1 MSQSKI
7 EFSNQQM
14 AYLIKKAAEGDAQQ
28 ELMLT
33 MGRTTQ
39 PSKGHNLTSLNSLVS
54 NTATQDDL
62 LNRKL
67 KKTIVKQRAGKKQN
81 QLLKT
86 VGSVEYQTINPMT
99 QADIIFQ
106 HNHNSVSPTGRS
118 QIMRPMHLD
127 SIAQYSSASM
137 PSTIKHSLTPHLN

>member
-54 NTATQDDL
+54 NTATQDD
-62 LNRKL
+62 
-67 KKTIVKQRAGKKQN
+67 
-81 QLLKT
+81 
-86 VGSVEYQTINPMT
+86 
-99 QADIIFQ
+99 
-106 HNHNSVSPTGRS
+106 
-118 QIMRPMHLD
+118 
-127 SIAQYSSASM
+127 
-137 PSTIKHSLTPHLN
+137 